1 MGTAITLAIS
11 SPFDVD
17 ESATCTYT
25 CNSDGSCEHRTDLT
39 SGYHYSMKSGTCVS
53 PKYSCLNGIC
63 CKGQTYQCRDKVGKL
78 VIEDGQVKSNGLRTN
93 ENKPAT
99 HSNNLQTTR
108 HNSPSPFSNP
118 RGECVHQCS
127 QTESCSTE
135 ATWYVGRSRKWARG
149 SCFSPDFKGG
159 CSGIPDPCDSCRSAC
174 GYRNGRHTTPLKFGA
189 QRTFG

>member
-1 MGTAITLAIS
+1 MLFLFVLATTAITLAIS
-11 SPFDVD
+11 SPFDDD

-63 CKGQTYQCRDKVGKL
+63 CKGQTYQCGECRDKCHDKVGKL

-108 HNSPSPFSNP
+108 HNSPSPLSNP
-118 RGECVHQCS
+118 RGGNLSLIFFYMSLISLNLNSMRFVKNCYLFAILQS
-127 QTESCSTE
+127 
-135 ATWYVGRSRKWARG
+135 K
-149 SCFSPDFKGG
+149 K
-159 CSGIPDPCDSCRSAC
+159 I
-174 GYRNGRHTTPLKFGA
+174 K
-189 QRTFG
+189 TF